1 VDADTRELLQ
11 GSIRSLLLSRPDD
24 LVAGLDD
31 LGWDDVVA
39 DDEAAA
45 TSLLFTEQGRAAIA
59 SAALDTVMRQA
70 GGGDWRP
77 PADGGPGMVV
87 HPLGRARSTAQAER
101 MQIDGV
107 VFGAPTSSDTA
118 VVGADDQVS
127 CAHVLTAEVLADSAT
142 ALGGFDPASCLHRV
156 RLTVDRDGLG
166 ELKTDWAGATA
177 AAKRALSSE
186 LVGNA
191 QAMLDL
197 AVDHVTQRIQ
207 FGRPIGAN
215 QTPRHRLA
223 ECYALLGG
231 ASELVHAAWSSGTP
245 WDATVAKAYA
255 GYAAN
260 TTSRACLQVC
270 GAMGLTSEH
279 ALGSYVKRSAVL
291 DALYGGWQQ
300 AMLALGE
307 ELLRTH
313 EIPSGSAD
321 LNDITR
327 MSISDPN
334 GLAAVGDASRRG
346 RTIRVN
352 STD

>member
-1 VDADTRELLQ
+1 VDAETHELLQ
-11 GSIRSLLLSRPDD
+11 GSIRSLLLSRPAD

-45 TSLLFTEQGRAAIA
+45 ISLLFAEQGRAAIA
-59 SAALDTVMRQA
+59 SAALDAVVRQA
-70 GGGDWRP
+70 GGGDWRSL
-77 PADGGPGMVV
+77 ADGGPGLVV
-87 HPLGRARSTAQAER
+87 HPLSRAQSIVQDER
-101 MQIDGV
+101 IHIDGV
-107 VFGAPTSSDTA
+107 VFRAPTSSDTA
-118 VVGADDQVS
+118 VVGVDDQVS
-127 CAHVLTAEVLADSAT
+127 SAHVLTAEQLTSSAT
-142 ALGGFDPASCLHRV
+142 AVGGFDPESSLHRV
-156 RLTVDRDGLG
+156 RLTIDRDGLG
-166 ELKTDWAGATA
+166 ELKTDWSRATA

-197 AVDHVTQRIQ
+197 AVDHVTQRVQ

-223 ECYALLGG
+223 ECYAQLGG
-231 ASELVHAAWSSGTP
+231 AHELVNAAWSSGTP

-279 ALGSYVKRSAVL
+279 VLGSYVKRSAVL

-300 AMLALGE
+300 AILTMGRD
-307 ELLRTH
+307 LLRTH
-313 EIPSGSAD
+313 EIPSGPQ
-321 LNDITR
+321 I
-327 MSISDPN
+327 
-334 GLAAVGDASRRG
+334 
-346 RTIRVN
+346 
-352 STD
+352 

>member
-45 TSLLFTEQGRAAIA
+45 ISLLFAEQGRAAIA

-70 GGGDWRP
+70 GGGDWRS
-77 PADGGPGMVV
+77 PADGGPGVVV
-87 HPLGRARSTAQAER
+87 HPLGRAEPTTQGDRIR
-101 MQIDGV
+101 IDGV
-107 VFGAPTSSDTA
+107 VFRAPVSSDTA
-118 VVGADDQVS
+118 IVGADDQVS
-127 CAHVLTAEVLADSAT
+127 CAHVLTSGQLMASAT
-142 ALGGFDPASCLHRV
+142 AVSGFDPASCLHRV
-156 RLTVDRDGLG
+156 QLTIDRDGLG
-166 ELKTDWAGATA
+166 ELKTDWVRATA

-186 LVGNA
+186 LVGDA

-231 ASELVHAAWSSGTP
+231 AQELVAAAWSSGTP

-260 TTSRACLQVC
+260 TTSRTCLQVC

-300 AMLALGE
+300 GVLSLGK
-307 ELLRTH
+307 ELLDNCA
-313 EIPSGSAD
+313 IPSGPQ
-321 LNDITR
+321 I
-327 MSISDPN
+327 
-334 GLAAVGDASRRG
+334 
-346 RTIRVN
+346 
-352 STD
+352 